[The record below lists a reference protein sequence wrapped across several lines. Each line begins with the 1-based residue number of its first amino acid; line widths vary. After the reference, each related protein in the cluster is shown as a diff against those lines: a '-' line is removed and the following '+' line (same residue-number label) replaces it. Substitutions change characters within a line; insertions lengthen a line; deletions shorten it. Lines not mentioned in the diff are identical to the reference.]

1 MTKKTNE
8 QGTLFQVDKV
18 RRKRKPHKRVSRTK
32 EVRIQAY
39 RQVLMLA
46 KMKEDN
52 NESYNLKDFQI
63 MCNTGKFPASLLP
76 DLKGMSK
83 EELTIAFTTEWYNGI
98 ISPYYKRKNDKA
110 KKVEVEDAQPV
121 EVEAAPQGNDSRP
134 IKVILDEL
142 KAELIKTI
150 DNKFATLMAF

>member
-1 MTKKTNE
+1 MILTKKTTE

-52 NESYNLKDFQI
+52 NDPYNLKDFQI

-98 ISPYYKRKNDKA
+98 ISPYYKRKTDKA
-110 KKVEVEDAQPV
+110 KEVEVEDAQPV
-121 EVEAAPQGNDSRP
+121 EVAAPQGDPRP
-134 IKVILDEL
+134 LKEIVAEL
-142 KAELIKTI
+142 KAELIATI